1 MSGQILSQK
10 IRYCDGNVL
19 VSTLLAT
26 LLDIAMIYESSL
38 RPRLLP
44 GSHACIIQTPEE
56 NYMSA

>member
-10 IRYCDGNVL
+10 IKYCNGNVL

-26 LLDIAMIYESSL
+26 L
-38 RPRLLP
+38 LLP

-56 NYMSA
+56 NYMSV